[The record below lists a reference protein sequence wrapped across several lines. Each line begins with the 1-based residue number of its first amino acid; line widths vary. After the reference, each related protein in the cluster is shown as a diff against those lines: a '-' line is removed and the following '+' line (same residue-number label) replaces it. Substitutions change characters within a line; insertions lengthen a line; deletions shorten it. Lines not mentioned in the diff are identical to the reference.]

1 MDEKT
6 KSGSLVAFSLGA
18 LIGAATAVFA
28 LVFRRN
34 WRSFLPPKPEVLHE
48 QPEGQP
54 ASGLNQSPP
63 ARPTQGVPQDTTPAR
78 GTTSVPPHKA
88 SVLPATSGPHWTT
101 PTKYIMGVI
110 LLLGALVVLI
120 IGRGVI
126 PIVILAALLALFIN
140 PFIQMLNS
148 RFHLRW
154 VAATAITYVLVLLVL
169 LLIPL
174 LVIPNLL
181 NALNFLFELDYQQLA
196 GKLGEAITSIS
207 VSLQNNLA
215 LKVLLAPLLD
225 TLGRVLENFSLQGQ
239 VQPANVEVTL
249 YTLSNQLA
257 GQLGTMVGIL
267 GPVVAVVVGAI
278 LTLFMAL
285 QMSLA
290 ANQIADWYP
299 DLIPPAYKSEYSA
312 LFQNIS
318 QTWISFLRGQLTLM
332 LIIGL
337 VIWLGGSALGV
348 PYALLMGVI
357 AGVLELIPNVGP
369 TLAAVPAVLL
379 ALIFGSTY
387 LPVENL
393 PFALLV
399 VGFYVLVQLLENQFI
414 VPYVMSDAVD
424 LPPLI
429 VLIGTIAGASA
440 FGILG
445 ALLATPI
452 IASGN
457 LIFQFIYRKILEP
470 PPIPPSL
477 EAKPSIWE
485 SVKGWVK
492 GISLPGRKKQTVSA
506 AAVSAVSGMG
516 EGVSGVNV
524 GDRVVLDTALEER

>member
-6 KSGSLVAFSLGA
+6 KPDSLVAFSLGA
-18 LIGAATAVFA
+18 VIGAAISVFA
-28 LVFRRN
+28 LLFRRS
-34 WRSFLPPKPEVLHE
+34 RQSSPFSGPSILSEFPQE
-48 QPEGQP
+48 QTI
-54 ASGLNQSPP
+54 SGND
-63 ARPTQGVPQDTTPAR
+63 QDSLT
-78 GTTSVPPHKA
+78 GTTSGDRLKIAATRVSPSA
-88 SVLPATSGPHWTT
+88 QANRSGALPAQTGPRWTT
-101 PTKYIMGVI
+101 PTKYIMGVV
-110 LLLGALVVLI
+110 LFLGALVVLI

-140 PFIQMLNS
+140 PFIQLLN
-148 RFHLRW
+148 RRLHLKCGT
-154 VAATAITYVLVLLVL
+154 ATGITYVLVLLVL

-196 GKLGEAITSIS
+196 GQVGGSITSIS
-207 VSLQNNLA
+207 ASLENNLA

-225 TLGRVLENFSLQGQ
+225 TLGQALENFSLQGQ
-239 VQPANVEVTL
+239 VQPVNVEVTL
-249 YTLSNQLA
+249 YTLTNELA
-257 GQLGTMVGIL
+257 SQLGTLEGIL
-267 GPVVAVVVGAI
+267 GPVVALVVGAI

-290 ANQIADWYP
+290 ANQISDWYP

-312 LFQNIS
+312 LFENIS

-357 AGVLELIPNVGP
+357 AGVLELIPNIGP
-369 TLAAVPAVLL
+369 TLAAIPAVLL

-399 VGFYVLVQLLENQFI
+399 IGFYVLVQLLENQFV

-485 SVKGWVK
+485 SVKGWAK
-492 GISLPGRKKQTVSA
+492 RISLPLRKKQ
-506 AAVSAVSGMG
+506 AV
-516 EGVSGVNV
+516 
-524 GDRVVLDTALEER
+524 DTAQEKGGQG